1 MNDIKNATQNSFLLK
16 ILIVFCL
23 IIIIIFSVFYTYK
36 NFKEINQKS
45 PEEVKQEIVNTAAI
59 DASTVPTLS
68 TQQRTEILKK
78 AQETKGVA
86 LPKKEAADREAEI
99 MKQLLK

>member
-1 MNDIKNATQNSFLLK
+1 MNDIKNVTQNSFLLK

-23 IIIIIFSVFYTYK
+23 IVIIIFSIFFVYK
-36 NFKEINQKS
+36 NLKEINQKT
-45 PEEVKQEIVNTAAI
+45 PEEVKQEIVNTAAL
-59 DASTVPTLS
+59 DASTVPTLN

-78 AQETKGVA
+78 AQEIKGVA
-86 LPKKEAADREAEI
+86 LPKKQAADREAEI